1 MTDNNSEVGKD
12 KIQFQDVKEEIT
24 QFFSILIVKNK

>member
-1 MTDNNSEVGKD
+1 MTDNNSEVGID